1 MNKGDLKTKTL
12 GKNEKYFTSP
22 TMAQMMYSLLPCLEV
37 LETSYTKTMTQWE
50 FDIPGVLLCC
60 LTEIN

>member
-12 GKNEKYFTSP
+12 RKNEKHFTSP
-22 TMAQMMYSLLPCLEV
+22 TVAQMMYSLSPCLEV
-37 LETSYTKTMTQWE
+37 LETTYTKTMTQWE
-50 FDIPGVLLCC
+50 LDIPGVLLCC